1 MDPRDLPVLV
11 RPRISDEVY
20 EALQAMILSRR
31 LAPGEQLSLT
41 HIEQQMG
48 ISRTPLK
55 EALNRLAHE
64 GLVKIEPRKGTYV
77 ADPTD
82 DEISESFDVRRV
94 LEVYAVKLAARNMT
108 PSRLQQIR
116 ELVEALRS
124 LVQVQDENQILQ
136 EYFDLDRDL
145 HLLIVETSGNGR
157 LRGTWEQVNLHGYMA
172 RVRYGTAGTLIDS
185 TQKEHEEI
193 LRAFEVGDVLALE
206 QAMSHHIDRVKRSL
220 LQDLARR
227 EA

>member
-1 MDPRDLPVLV
+1 VDVVDLPLLN
-11 RPRISDEVY
+11 RPKMSDEVY
-20 EALQAMILSRR
+20 EALKVMILSHR
-31 LAPGEQLSLT
+31 LAPGQRLNLT
-41 HIEQQMG
+41 QMEQQMG

-55 EALNRLAHE
+55 DALGRLAHE
-64 GLVKIEPRKGTYV
+64 GLIKIEPRKGTYV

-82 DEISESFDVRRV
+82 DEISGSFDVRRV
-94 LEVYAVKLAARNMT
+94 LEVYAVKLAVRNMT

-145 HLLIVETSGNGR
+145 HLLIVETSGNRR
-157 LRGTWEQVNLHGYMA
+157 LRETWEQVNLHGYMA
-172 RVRYGTAGTLIDS
+172 RMCYGTAGTLIDS
-185 TQKEHEEI
+185 TQEEHEQI
-193 LRAFEVGDVLALE
+193 LRAFETGDASAAE
-206 QAMSHHIDRVKRSL
+206 QAMSNHIDRVKRSL

-227 EA
+227 ES

>member
-20 EALQAMILSRR
+20 EALQTMILSRR

-55 EALNRLAHE
+55 EALNRLAHA

-82 DEISESFDVRRV
+82 DEISESFDVRRA
-94 LEVYAVKLAARNMT
+94 LEMYAVKLAVRNMT

-124 LVQVQDENQILQ
+124 MVQGGDENQILQ
-136 EYFDLDRDL
+136 EFFDLDHDL
-145 HLLIVETSGNGR
+145 HLLIVETSGNRR
-157 LRGTWEQVNLHGYMA
+157 LRETWEQVNLHGYMA
-172 RVRYGTAGTLIDS
+172 RVRYGTAGRLIDS
-185 TQKEHEEI
+185 TQEEHEEI
-193 LRAFEVGDVLALE
+193 LRAFAAGDASAAE
-206 QAMSHHIDRVKRSL
+206 QAMSNHIDRVKRSL

>member
-1 MDPRDLPVLV
+1 MDVVDLPVLV

-20 EALQAMILSRR
+20 EALKAMILSRR
-31 LAPGEQLSLT
+31 LAPGQRLNLT
-41 HIEQQMG
+41 QMEQQMG

-55 EALNRLAHE
+55 DALHTLAHE
-64 GLVKIEPRKGTYV
+64 GLIKIEPRKGTYV

-116 ELVEALRS
+116 ELVEALRG
-124 LVQVQDENQILQ
+124 LVQVQNENQILQ

-145 HLLIVETSGNGR
+145 HLLIVETSGNRR
-157 LRGTWEQVNLHGYMA
+157 LRETWEQVNLHGYMA
-172 RVRYGTAGTLIDS
+172 RVRYGIAGTLIDS
-185 TQKEHEEI
+185 TQEEHEEI
-193 LRAFEVGDVLALE
+193 LRAFEAGDASAAE
-206 QAMSHHIDRVKRSL
+206 QAMSNHIDRVKRSL
-220 LQDLARR
+220 IR
-227 EA
+227 EIR

>member
-11 RPRISDEVY
+11 RPKISDEVY
-20 EALQAMILSRR
+20 DALKVMIVSRR

-64 GLVKIEPRKGTYV
+64 GLVKIEPRRGTYV

-82 DEISESFDVRRV
+82 DEISESFDVRRA
-94 LEVYAVKLAARNMT
+94 LEMYAVKLAVRNVT

-116 ELVEALRS
+116 DLVEALRS
-124 LVQVQDENQILQ
+124 LVQEQDENQILE
-136 EYFDLDRDL
+136 EYFDLDRHL
-145 HLLIVETSGNGR
+145 HLLIVETSGNRR
-157 LRGTWEQVNLHGYMA
+157 LRETWEQVNLHGYMG
-172 RVRYGTAGTLIDS
+172 RVRYGTAETLIDS
-185 TQKEHEEI
+185 TQEEHEEI
-193 LRAFEVGDVLALE
+193 LRAFEAGDASAAE
-206 QAMSHHIDRVKRSL
+206 QAMSNHIDRVKRSL

>member
-20 EALQAMILSRR
+20 EALQTMILSRR

-55 EALNRLAHE
+55 EALNRLAHA

-82 DEISESFDVRRV
+82 DEISESFDVRRA
-94 LEVYAVKLAARNMT
+94 LEMYAVKLAVRNMT

-124 LVQVQDENQILQ
+124 MVQGGDKNQILQ
-136 EYFDLDRDL
+136 EFFDLDHDL
-145 HLLIVETSGNGR
+145 HLLIVETSGNRR
-157 LRGTWEQVNLHGYMA
+157 LRETWEQVNLHGYMA
-172 RVRYGTAGTLIDS
+172 RVRYGTAGRLIDS
-185 TQKEHEEI
+185 TQEEHEEI
-193 LRAFEVGDVLALE
+193 LRAFAAGDASAAE
-206 QAMSHHIDRVKRSL
+206 QAMSNHIDRVKRSL